1 MEAVVRELQSDGR
14 RPKPVCKSAALS
26 STTNNL
32 YVSPSANAAQLGVF
46 LSADCNVSAIASSV
60 VARDSASRDVSGA
73 SRHRASSATSF
84 TAAADDVDEP
94 SQSEQFVGRL
104 DGAVQRIDRV
114 ISEHIGEH
122 HATLLDQVGSVDE
135 LQGHVTS
142 VQSSVGQ
149 LKQSVHSLEAL
160 VREQHENLR
169 DTIQRYRNVEQCGD
183 IVRRVLRFQQ
193 LSDRVLGSELSHVDA
208 TSTGSAVES
217 GGGLAGYAR
226 QSEMASVALAI
237 REMEVLVQDESFE
250 ELSVVRAKLPATRK
264 LSSNLKRE
272 VRATLHSGIQSLS
285 QADVGDALQ
294 ILFYLGDLA
303 TTAQASV
310 NDVIQEV
317 ERKCTAAISEDKLV
331 RSGGS
336 GSNGL
341 ESSNGPSGSIVQ
353 KSDLWKALQDV
364 FDVIRVHAMQV
375 WNLQRVLLKMV
386 DPASGK
392 NYLDLVL
399 DPDEPSLFVTFW
411 EVTCAIVR
419 ELFASTLSYS
429 TAVKSVLIAE
439 YPRMREQA
447 TRVLNELFE
456 ATKQSA
462 GVEFLTD
469 STTDN
474 AIATKNGP
482 VERELVPIARSAAER
497 IQLLDSMAPLYDA
510 FIDRAYRRLS
520 NPIQL
525 MFPQSSNFH
534 ASPPGRSDMQTLSR
548 TIFSELEQAGQDPVL
563 LDGALQQVRKAV
575 TLFCSNVKKIMHQ
588 GKAAAATMPSFGRTP
603 AQAHNVGLVNVLS
616 LLDDAVEEVGNRVET
631 AAVANGTPAGTTAHV
646 SSAAD
651 SITTGVVTPKD
662 AKALRTKNLAPC
674 HEMIGDLEYALLGY
688 YLQALAVLLENIF
701 AKMHEES
708 FGDQNVASRVTTTG
722 DAPRSSGGFRSAQG
736 TSGSKYMQEFNN
748 AFAVILEEHLRRLP
762 IAAFATKCLAD
773 FVDRLISV
781 FIRHASLLRP
791 LTENGKLR
799 LANDMAQL
807 ELRLEHIVPLRN
819 VGASYEELRAF
830 RHMIFLENTEI
841 LRDTTIDKIRPSN
854 VWHYLTSRAP
864 SELQLPHQ
872 MKHWTASKYIEWLD
886 TRAAIGQSS
895 SPSTTPPSSSG
906 KLSALSLS
914 WKELPLGYPCLKDS
928 RLGLQAEKQAWKEM
942 AKCLDAYSQRVSA
955 SANAELSPIYD
966 LLHESS
972 AILLAGY
979 EVMISR

>member
-1 MEAVVRELQSDGR
+1 MEAVVRELQSD
-14 RPKPVCKSAALS
+14 
-26 STTNNL
+26 
-32 YVSPSANAAQLGVF
+32 AQLGVF
-46 LSADCNVSAIASSV
+46 LSPECNVSAIASAV
-60 VARDSASRDVSGA
+60 VARDSASRDNNA
-73 SRHRASSATSF
+73 SARHRAGSSSF
-84 TAAADDVDEP
+84 APP
-94 SQSEQFVGRL
+94 SSDIENPSHQSEQFVERL

-149 LKQSVHSLEAL
+149 LKQSVHSLQAL
-160 VREQHENLR
+160 VSEQHENLR

-193 LSDRVLGSELSHVDA
+193 LSDRVLG
-208 TSTGSAVES
+208 
-217 GGGLAGYAR
+217 
-226 QSEMASVALAI
+226 QNEMASVAVAI
-237 REMEVLVQDESFE
+237 REMELLVQDENFE

-264 LSSNLKRE
+264 LSANLKRE
-272 VRATLHSGIQSLS
+272 VRATLRSGIQSLS

-336 GSNGL
+336 SNGL
-341 ESSNGPSGSIVQ
+341 DSSIGPASGGIVQ

-364 FDVIRVHAMQV
+364 FDVIRVHALQV

-392 NYLDLVL
+392 KYLDLVL
-399 DPDEPSLFVTFW
+399 EPDEPSLFATFW

-419 ELFASTLSYS
+419 ELFASTLSYR
-429 TAVKSVLIAE
+429 TTVKSVLIAE

-447 TRVLNELFE
+447 TRVLNELNA

-462 GVEFLTD
+462 GVKFLVD
-469 STTDN
+469 STSDTVVD
-474 AIATKNGP
+474 TKNGP
-482 VERELVPIARSAAER
+482 AERELVPIAGSAAER
-497 IQLLDSMAPLYDA
+497 TQLLDSMAPLYDA
-510 FIDRAYRRLS
+510 FIDRAYRRMS

-575 TLFCSNVKKIMHQ
+575 NLFCANVKRIMHQ

-603 AQAHNVGLVNVLS
+603 AQAHNVGLMNVLS
-616 LLDDAVEEVGNRVET
+616 LLDDAVEEIENRVEK
-631 AAVANGTPAGTTAHV
+631 AATTSGTQAGTTA
-646 SSAAD
+646 SLPSAD
-651 SITTGVVTPKD
+651 SGVVTPKE
-662 AKALRTKNLAPC
+662 AKALCSNNLTPC
-674 HEMIGDLEYALLGY
+674 REMIGELEYALLGY
-688 YLQALAVLLENIF
+688 YLQALAVLLEGIF
-701 AKMHEES
+701 AKMHDES
-708 FGDQNVASRVTTTG
+708 FGDQSAVSRVLTSG
-722 DAPRSSGGFRSAQG
+722 DAPRSSGGFRSSQG
-736 TSGSKYMQEFNN
+736 SSGSKFIQEFNS
-748 AFAVILEEHLRRLP
+748 AFAIILEEHLRRLP

-773 FVDRLISV
+773 FVERLISV

-807 ELRLEHIVPLRN
+807 ELRLEHIVPLQN
-819 VGASYEELRAF
+819 VGVIYEELRAF
-830 RHMIFLENTEI
+830 RHMIFLESSEI
-841 LRDTTIDKIRPSN
+841 LRDTKIDKVRPSN
-854 VWHYLTSRAP
+854 VWHHLTCRAP
-864 SELQLPHQ
+864 PELQLPHQ
-872 MKHWTASKYIEWLD
+872 MKHWTASKYVEWLD
-886 TRAAIGQSS
+886 TRAAIDQSS
-895 SPSTTPPSSSG
+895 SSSTTQPLSGTPST
-906 KLSALSLS
+906 LSPS
-914 WKELPLGYPCLKDS
+914 WKELPLGYPFLKDS
-928 RLGLQAEKQAWKEM
+928 RLSLRAEKQAWKEM
-942 AKCLDAYSQRVSA
+942 VKCLDAYSQRVSA

-966 LLHESS
+966 LLQESS

-979 EVMISR
+979 EVMVSR

>member
-1 MEAVVRELQSDGR
+1 
-14 RPKPVCKSAALS
+14 VCGS
-26 STTNNL
+26 
-32 YVSPSANAAQLGVF
+32 AAQLGVF
-46 LSADCNVSAIASSV
+46 LSPECNVSAIASAV
-60 VARDSASRDVSGA
+60 VARDSASRDTSGA
-73 SRHRASSATSF
+73 SRRRASFGAPSE
-84 TAAADDVDEP
+84 DLDEP
-94 SQSEQFVGRL
+94 SQSEQFVERL

-149 LKQSVHSLEAL
+149 LKHSVHSLQAL
-160 VREQHENLR
+160 VRAQHENLR

-193 LSDRVLGSELSHVDA
+193 LSDRVLSSELNHVDA
-208 TSTGSAVES
+208 TSTGVATET
-217 GGGLAGYAR
+217 GNALTGDAR
-226 QSEMASVALAI
+226 QNEMASVALAI
-237 REMEVLVQDESFE
+237 REMETLVQDERFE

-264 LSSNLKRE
+264 LSANLKRE
-272 VRATLHSGIQSLS
+272 VRSTLRAGIQTLS
-285 QADVGDALQ
+285 QADVADALQ

-317 ERKCTAAISEDKLV
+317 ERKCTAAIAEDKLV

-336 GSNGL
+336 SSNGL
-341 ESSNGPSGSIVQ
+341 DSSNGSSAGSIVQ

-364 FDVIRVHAMQV
+364 FDVIRVHSLQV

-392 NYLDLVL
+392 KYLELVIE
-399 DPDEPSLFVTFW
+399 PDEPSLFATFW

-419 ELFASTLSYS
+419 ELFASTLGYS

-447 TRVLNELFE
+447 TRILNELYA

-462 GVEFLTD
+462 GVEFLSDAKTD
-469 STTDN
+469 GEGK
-474 AIATKNGP
+474 AQNGRA
-482 VERELVPIARSAAER
+482 ERELVPIAGSTAER
-497 IQLLDSMAPLYDA
+497 TQLLDSMAPLYDA
-510 FIDRAYRRLS
+510 FIDRAYRRMA

-575 TLFCSNVKKIMHQ
+575 NLFCSNVKRIMYQ

-603 AQAHNVGLVNVLS
+603 AQAHNVGLMNVLS
-616 LLDDAVEEVGNRVET
+616 LLDDAVEEVGNRVEAAT
-631 AAVANGTPAGTTAHV
+631 ATNGTPSGTTV
-646 SSAAD
+646 PSRAD
-651 SITTGVVTPKD
+651 SVATGAVTPKE
-662 AKALRTKNLAPC
+662 AKSLCTRNLAPC
-674 HEMIGDLEYALLGY
+674 REMIGDLEYALLGY
-688 YLQALAVLLENIF
+688 YLQALAVLLEGIF
-701 AKMHEES
+701 AKMHDES
-708 FGDQNVASRVTTTG
+708 FGDQGAAARMANSG
-722 DAPRSSGGFRSAQG
+722 DAPRSSGGFRSSQG
-736 TSGSKYMQEFNN
+736 SSGSKYMQEFST
-748 AFAVILEEHLRRLP
+748 AFAVVLEEHLRRLP

-773 FVDRLISV
+773 FVERLISV

-807 ELRLEHIVPLRN
+807 ELRLENVVPLRS
-819 VGASYEELRAF
+819 VGVSYEELRAF
-830 RHMIFLENTEI
+830 RHMIFLENSEI
-841 LRDTTIDKIRPSN
+841 LRDTTTDKIRPSN
-854 VWHYLTSRAP
+854 VWHHLTSRAP
-864 SELQLPHQ
+864 PELQLPHQ
-872 MKHWTASKYIEWLD
+872 MKHWSASKYIEWLD
-886 TRAAIGQSS
+886 TRAAMGQSS

-906 KLSALSLS
+906 KSSSPS
-914 WKELPLGYPCLKDS
+914 WRELPLGYPCLKDS

-942 AKCLDAYSQRVSA
+942 SKCLDAYSQRVSA
-955 SANAELSPIYD
+955 SASADLSPIYD
-966 LLHESS
+966 LLQESS

-979 EVMISR
+979 EVMVSR

>member
-1 MEAVVRELQSDGR
+1 MVRGR
-14 RPKPVCKSAALS
+14 LRPSTVSAAS
-26 STTNNL
+26 DS
-32 YVSPSANAAQLGVF
+32 VFVCVDAAQLGVF
-46 LSADCNVSAIASSV
+46 LSPECNVSAIASAV
-60 VARDSASRDVSGA
+60 VARDSASRDVSGTT
-73 SRHRASSATSF
+73 RRRASSGSF
-84 TAAADDVDEP
+84 GAAADDLDEP
-94 SQSEQFVGRL
+94 SQSEQFVEKL

-193 LSDRVLGSELSHVDA
+193 LSDRVLGSELSHADA
-208 TSTGSAVES
+208 SATGVAAENGS
-217 GGGLAGYAR
+217 GLTGDAR
-226 QSEMASVALAI
+226 QNEMASVALAI

-250 ELSVVRAKLPATRK
+250 ELSVVRARLPATRK
-264 LSSNLKRE
+264 LSANLKCE
-272 VRATLHSGIQSLS
+272 VRTTLRAGIQSLS

-303 TTAQASV
+303 TTAQTSV

-317 ERKCTAAISEDKLV
+317 ERKCGAAISEEKLV
-331 RSGGS
+331 RSGTSNGVDCSNGSSS
-336 GSNGL
+336 GSL
-341 ESSNGPSGSIVQ
+341 VQ

-364 FDVIRVHAMQV
+364 FDVIRVHALQV

-392 NYLDLVL
+392 KYLDLVL
-399 DPDEPSLFVTFW
+399 ERDEPSLFATFW

-419 ELFASTLSYS
+419 ELFASTLGYS

-447 TRVLNELFE
+447 TRVLNELYA
-456 ATKQSA
+456 ATKQSD
-462 GVEFLTD
+462 GVEFLAD
-469 STTDN
+469 SPSSTNDDE
-474 AIATKNGP
+474 AKMQNGP
-482 VERELVPIARSAAER
+482 VKRELMPIAGSTGER
-497 IQLLDSMAPLYDA
+497 TQLLESMAPLYDA
-510 FIDRAYRRLS
+510 FIDRAYRRMS

-575 TLFCSNVKKIMHQ
+575 NLFCSNVKRIMHE

-603 AQAHNVGLVNVLS
+603 AQAHNVGLMNVLS
-616 LLDDAVEEVGNRVET
+616 LLGDAVEEVGNRVET
-631 AAVANGTPAGTTAHV
+631 AAASNAPQGATAPGA
-646 SSAAD
+646 SSANPA
-651 SITTGVVTPKD
+651 TTGRVTTKE
-662 AKALRTKNLAPC
+662 AKALCAQHLSPC
-674 HEMIGDLEYALLGY
+674 REMIADLEYALLGY
-688 YLQALAVLLENIF
+688 YLQALAVLLEGIF

-708 FGDQNVASRVTTTG
+708 FGDQSAAARVATPADG
-722 DAPRSSGGFRSAQG
+722 QRSTGGFRSSQG
-736 TSGSKYMQEFNN
+736 TGGSKYMQDFSN
-748 AFAVILEEHLRRLP
+748 AFAVILDDHLRRLP
-762 IAAFATKCLAD
+762 IAPFATKCLAD
-773 FVDRLISV
+773 FVERLISV

-807 ELRLEHIVPLRN
+807 ELRLENIVPLRN

-830 RHMIFLENTEI
+830 RHMIFLGNSEI
-841 LRDTTIDKIRPSN
+841 LRDTTIDKVRPSN
-854 VWHYLTSRAP
+854 VWHHLTSRAP
-864 SELQLPHQ
+864 PELQLPHQ

-886 TRAAIGQSS
+886 TRAATGQSS
-895 SPSTTPPSSSG
+895 SPSSTPPSSSG
-906 KLSALSLS
+906 KSSVLSLS
-914 WKELPLGYPCLKDS
+914 WRELPLGYPCLKDF
-928 RLGLQAEKQAWKEM
+928 RLALQAEKQAWKEVS
-942 AKCLDAYSQRVSA
+942 KCLDTYSQRVSA
-955 SANAELSPIYD
+955 SANSELSPVSD
-966 LLHESS
+966 LLQESS

>member
-1 MEAVVRELQSDGR
+1 MEAVVRELQSD
-14 RPKPVCKSAALS
+14 
-26 STTNNL
+26 
-32 YVSPSANAAQLGVF
+32 AQLGVF
-46 LSADCNVSAIASSV
+46 LSPECNVSAIASAV

-73 SRHRASSATSF
+73 SRHRASSSTSF
-84 TAAADDVDEP
+84 NVSADDPEEP
-94 SQSEQFVGRL
+94 SQSEQFVERL
-104 DGAVQRIDRV
+104 DSAVNRIDRV

-122 HATLLDQVGSVDE
+122 HSTLLDQVGSVDE

-149 LKQSVHSLEAL
+149 LKQSVHSLQAL
-160 VREQHENLR
+160 VREQHDNLR

-193 LSDRVLGSELSHVDA
+193 LSDRVLGSELNHVDTTPGTA
-208 TSTGSAVES
+208 VDNGSGLTGD
-217 GGGLAGYAR
+217 AR
-226 QSEMASVALAI
+226 QNEMASVALAI
-237 REMEVLVQDESFE
+237 REMEVLVQDENFE

-264 LSSNLKRE
+264 LSTNLKRE
-272 VRATLHSGIQSLS
+272 VRATLRSGIQSLS

-317 ERKCTAAISEDKLV
+317 ERKCAAAIAEDKLV
-331 RSGGS
+331 RRGGRKP
-336 GSNGL
+336 NGL
-341 ESSNGPSGSIVQ
+341 DSSNGPSSSGGVVQ

-364 FDVIRVHAMQV
+364 FDVIRVHAMEV

-392 NYLDLVL
+392 KYLDLVL
-399 DPDEPSLFVTFW
+399 EPDEPSLFATFW

-419 ELFASTLSYS
+419 ELFASTLNYS

-447 TRVLNELFE
+447 TRVLNELYA

-462 GVEFLTD
+462 GAEFLADFTAE
-469 STTDN
+469 SANGTTN
-474 AIATKNGP
+474 SPA
-482 VERELVPIARSAAER
+482 ERELVPIARSTAER
-497 IQLLDSMAPLYDA
+497 TQLLDSMAPLYDA
-510 FIDRAYRRLS
+510 FIDRAYRRMS

-548 TIFSELEQAGQDPVL
+548 TMFSELEQAGQDPVL
-563 LDGALQQVRKAV
+563 LDGALQQVRKSAN
-575 TLFCSNVKKIMHQ
+575 LFCSNVKRIMHQ

-603 AQAHNVGLVNVLS
+603 AQAHNVGLMNVLS
-616 LLDDAVEEVGNRVET
+616 LLDDAVEEVGKRVE
-631 AAVANGTPAGTTAHV
+631 AAAANNVPQAAKTVPVT
-646 SSAAD
+646 SAAD
-651 SITTGVVTPKD
+651 STGVVTLKE
-662 AKALRTKNLAPC
+662 AKALYTKTLAPC
-674 HEMIGDLEYALLGY
+674 REMLGDLEYALMGY

-701 AKMHEES
+701 SKMHDES
-708 FGDQNVASRVTTTG
+708 FGDQSASARVAASG
-722 DAPRSSGGFRSAQG
+722 DAPRSSGGPRPSQG
-736 TSGSKYMQEFNN
+736 TGGSKYMQEFINT
-748 AFAVILEEHLRRLP
+748 FAVILEEHLRRLP
-762 IAAFATKCLAD
+762 IAAFATKCLED
-773 FVDRLISV
+773 FVERLISV

-807 ELRLEHIVPLRN
+807 ELQLEHIVPLRN
-819 VGASYEELRAF
+819 VGAAYEELRAF
-830 RHMIFLENTEI
+830 RHMIFLENSEI

-854 VWHYLTSRAP
+854 VWHHLTCRAP
-864 SELQLPHQ
+864 PELQLPHQ

-886 TRAAIGQSS
+886 TRAAIGQPL
-895 SPSTTPPSSSG
+895 SPSTTPPSSIG
-906 KLSALSLS
+906 KSSALSLS
-914 WKELPLGYPCLKDS
+914 WRELPLGYPCLKDC
-928 RLGLQAEKQAWKEM
+928 RLSLQAEKQSWKEM

-955 SANAELSPIYD
+955 SANAELSPIYE
-966 LLHESS
+966 LLQESS

-979 EVMISR
+979 EVMVSR

>member
-1 MEAVVRELQSDGR
+1 MEAVVRELQSD
-14 RPKPVCKSAALS
+14 
-26 STTNNL
+26 
-32 YVSPSANAAQLGVF
+32 AQLGVF
-46 LSADCNVSAIASSV
+46 LSPECNVSAIASAV
-60 VARDSASRDVSGA
+60 VARDSASRDVSGT
-73 SRHRASSATSF
+73 SRRRASSATSF
-84 TAAADDVDEP
+84 TAAGDDPDEP
-94 SQSEQFVGRL
+94 SQSEQFVERL

-122 HATLLDQVGSVDE
+122 HATLLGQVGSVDE

-149 LKQSVHSLEAL
+149 LKQSVHSLQAL

-193 LSDRVLGSELSHVDA
+193 LSDRVLSSELNHADA
-208 TSTGSAVES
+208 ASTGSATENGS
-217 GGGLAGYAR
+217 GLTGDAR
-226 QSEMASVALAI
+226 QNEMASVALAI

-250 ELSVVRAKLPATRK
+250 ELSVVRAKLPAMRK
-264 LSSNLKRE
+264 LSANLKRE
-272 VRATLHSGIQSLS
+272 VRATLRSGIQSLS

-317 ERKCTAAISEDKLV
+317 ECKCSAAISEDKLV
-331 RSGGS
+331 RAGGS
-336 GSNGL
+336 SSNGL
-341 ESSNGPSGSIVQ
+341 DSSSGPSSGSIVQ
-353 KSDLWKALQDV
+353 KSDLWKALEDV
-364 FDVIRVHAMQV
+364 FDVIRVHALQV

-392 NYLDLVL
+392 KYLDLVL
-399 DPDEPSLFVTFW
+399 ELDEPSLFATFW

-419 ELFASTLSYS
+419 ELFASTLGYN
-429 TAVKSVLIAE
+429 TAVKSALIAE

-447 TRVLNELFE
+447 TRVLNELYA

-462 GVEFLTD
+462 GVAFLAD
-469 STTDN
+469 PSSSK
-474 AIATKNGP
+474 AENGSG
-482 VERELVPIARSAAER
+482 ERELVPIAGSVADRT
-497 IQLLDSMAPLYDA
+497 QLLDSMAPLYDA
-510 FIDRAYRRLS
+510 FIDRAYRRMS

-548 TIFSELEQAGQDPVL
+548 TIFSELEQAGQDPIL

-575 TLFCSNVKKIMHQ
+575 NLFCSNVKRIMHQ
-588 GKAAAATMPSFGRTP
+588 GKAAAVTMPSFGRTP
-603 AQAHNVGLVNVLS
+603 AQAHNVGLMNVLS
-616 LLDDAVEEVGNRVET
+616 MLGDALEEVGNRVEIS
-631 AAVANGTPAGTTAHV
+631 AASNASPAGTASPV
-646 SSAAD
+646 ASATNP
-651 SITTGVVTPKD
+651 ITTGAVTLKEAKLLCSKD
-662 AKALRTKNLAPC
+662 LTPC
-674 HEMIGDLEYALLGY
+674 REMITELEYALLGF
-688 YLQALAVLLENIF
+688 YLQALAVLLEGIF
-701 AKMHEES
+701 AKMHDES
-708 FGDQNVASRVTTTG
+708 FGDQSGPTRMANSG
-722 DAPRSSGGFRSAQG
+722 DAPRSTGGFRSSQG
-736 TSGSKYMQEFNN
+736 TSGSKYMQEFCN

-762 IAAFATKCLAD
+762 IASFATKCLAD
-773 FVDRLISV
+773 FVERLISV
-781 FIRHASLLRP
+781 FIRHASLVRP

-807 ELRLEHIVPLRN
+807 ELRLENIVPLRN
-819 VGASYEELRAF
+819 VGASYDELRAF
-830 RHMIFLENTEI
+830 RHMIFLDNSEI

-854 VWHYLTSRAP
+854 VWHHLTSRAP
-864 SELQLPHQ
+864 PELQLPHQ

-895 SPSTTPPSSSG
+895 SPSSTPPPSSG
-906 KLSALSLS
+906 KTSAISLS

-928 RLGLQAEKQAWKEM
+928 RLGLHAEKQAWKEM

-955 SANAELSPIYD
+955 STNSELSPIYD
-966 LLHESS
+966 LLQESS

-979 EVMISR
+979 EVTVSRQL

>member
-1 MEAVVRELQSDGR
+1 MS
-14 RPKPVCKSAALS
+14 
-26 STTNNL
+26 
-32 YVSPSANAAQLGVF
+32 QLGVF
-46 LSADCNVSAIASSV
+46 LSPECNVSAIASAV
-60 VARDSASRDVSGA
+60 VARDSASRDVSGT
-73 SRHRASSATSF
+73 SRLRTSSSNSF
-84 TAAADDVDEP
+84 NVAGDELEEP
-94 SQSEQFVGRL
+94 SQSEQFVERL
-104 DGAVQRIDRV
+104 DGAVNRIDRV

-149 LKQSVHSLEAL
+149 LKQSVHSLQAL
-160 VREQHENLR
+160 VREQHDNLR

-193 LSDRVLGSELSHVDA
+193 LSDRVLGSELNHVDVTPGTA
-208 TSTGSAVES
+208 VDNGSGLTGD
-217 GGGLAGYAR
+217 AR
-226 QSEMASVALAI
+226 QNEMASVALAI
-237 REMEVLVQDESFE
+237 REMEVLVQDENFE

-264 LSSNLKRE
+264 LSANLKRE
-272 VRATLHSGIQSLS
+272 VRATLRSGIQSLS

-317 ERKCTAAISEDKLV
+317 ERKCAAAISEDKLV
-331 RSGGS
+331 RTS
-336 GSNGL
+336 GSKLNGL
-341 ESSNGPSGSIVQ
+341 DSNNGPSSAGVVQ

-364 FDVIRVHAMQV
+364 FDVIRVHAMEV

-392 NYLDLVL
+392 KYLDLVL
-399 DPDEPSLFVTFW
+399 EPDEPSLFATFW

-419 ELFASTLSYS
+419 ELFASTLKYS

-447 TRVLNELFE
+447 TRVLNELYA

-462 GVEFLTD
+462 GVEFLADFTD
-469 STTDN
+469 EKAN
-474 AIATKNGP
+474 GTKNGP
-482 VERELVPIARSAAER
+482 VERELMPIARSTAER
-497 IQLLDSMAPLYDA
+497 TQLLDSMAPLYDA
-510 FIDRAYRRLS
+510 FIDRAYRRMS

-548 TIFSELEQAGQDPVL
+548 TMFSELEQAGQDSVL
-563 LDGALQQVRKAV
+563 LDGALQQVRKSV
-575 TLFCSNVKKIMHQ
+575 NLFCSNVKRIMHQ
-588 GKAAAATMPSFGRTP
+588 GKAAAATMPSLGRTP
-603 AQAHNVGLVNVLS
+603 AQAHNVGLMNVLS
-616 LLDDAVEEVGNRVET
+616 LLDDAVEEVGKRVEAAATNNGAQAAKTTPVT
-631 AAVANGTPAGTTAHV
+631 ATA
-646 SSAAD
+646 D
-651 SITTGVVTPKD
+651 PITTGVVTPKE
-662 AKALRTKNLAPC
+662 AKALCTKTLAPC
-674 HEMIGDLEYALLGY
+674 REMLGDLEYALMGY

-701 AKMHEES
+701 SKMHDES
-708 FGDQNVASRVTTTG
+708 FGDQSAAARVAALG
-722 DAPRSSGGFRSAQG
+722 DAPRSSGGPRPSQNTG
-736 TSGSKYMQEFNN
+736 GSKYMQEFIN

-762 IAAFATKCLAD
+762 IAAFATKCLED
-773 FVDRLISV
+773 FVERLISV

-819 VGASYEELRAF
+819 VGAAYEELRAF
-830 RHMIFLENTEI
+830 RHMIFLENSEI

-854 VWHYLTSRAP
+854 VWHHLTCRAP
-864 SELQLPHQ
+864 PELQLPHQ
-872 MKHWTASKYIEWLD
+872 MKHWSASKYIEWLD
-886 TRAAIGQSS
+886 TRAAVGQPL
-895 SPSTTPPSSSG
+895 SPSTTPPSSTG
-906 KLSALSLS
+906 KSSALSLS
-914 WKELPLGYPCLKDS
+914 WRELPLGYPCLKDS
-928 RLGLQAEKQAWKEM
+928 RLSLLAEKQSWKEM

-955 SANAELSPIYD
+955 SANTELSPIYD
-966 LLHESS
+966 LLQESS

-979 EVMISR
+979 EVTVSR

>member
-1 MEAVVRELQSDGR
+1 MDAVVRELRSD
-14 RPKPVCKSAALS
+14 
-26 STTNNL
+26 
-32 YVSPSANAAQLGVF
+32 AQLGVF
-46 LSADCNVSAIASSV
+46 LSAECNVSAIASAV
-60 VARDSASRDVSGA
+60 VARDSASRDTSGA
-73 SRHRASSATSF
+73 LRRRASSATSF
-84 TAAADDVDEP
+84 AAAGDEQEEP
-94 SQSEQFVGRL
+94 SQSEQFVERL

-160 VREQHENLR
+160 VRGQHENLR

-193 LSDRVLGSELSHVDA
+193 LSDRVLGSELNHADA
-208 TSTGSAVES
+208 ASTGAAAENGS
-217 GGGLAGYAR
+217 GLTGDIR
-226 QSEMASVALAI
+226 QNEMASVSLAI
-237 REMEVLVQDESFE
+237 REMELLVQDENFV

-264 LSSNLKRE
+264 LTANLKRE
-272 VRATLHSGIQSLS
+272 VRTTLRSGIQSLS
-285 QADVGDALQ
+285 QADIGDALQ

-317 ERKCTAAISEDKLV
+317 ERNCSTAISEDKLV
-331 RSGGS
+331 RSGS
-336 GSNGL
+336 ASANGL
-341 ESSNGPSGSIVQ
+341 DSSNGPSASNIVQ

-364 FDVIRVHAMQV
+364 FDVIRVHALQV

-392 NYLDLVL
+392 KYLDLVL
-399 DPDEPSLFVTFW
+399 EPDEPSLFATFW

-419 ELFASTLSYS
+419 ELFASTLGYS

-447 TRVLNELFE
+447 TRVLNELYA

-462 GVEFLTD
+462 GVEFLAD
-469 STTDN
+469 SPSSQTG
-474 AIATKNGP
+474 AA
-482 VERELVPIARSAAER
+482 VEGHNSSVDRELVPIAGAVADRT
-497 IQLLDSMAPLYDA
+497 QLLDSMAPLYDA
-510 FIDRAYRRLS
+510 FIDRAYRRMS

-534 ASPPGRSDMQTLSR
+534 TSPPGRSDMQTLSR

-575 TLFCSNVKKIMHQ
+575 NLFCSNVKRIMHQ

-603 AQAHNVGLVNVLS
+603 AQAHNVGLINVLS
-616 LLDDAVEEVGNRVET
+616 MLDDALEEVSNRVET
-631 AAVANGTPAGTTAHV
+631 LAAGSGSQAGASPVTST
-646 SSAAD
+646 AD
-651 SITTGVVTPKD
+651 SITTGVVTLKE
-662 AKALRTKNLAPC
+662 AKTLCTKNLTPC
-674 HEMIGDLEYALLGY
+674 HEMIAELEYALLGF
-688 YLQALAVLLENIF
+688 YLQALAALMEGIL
-701 AKMHEES
+701 AKMHDES
-708 FGDQNVASRVTTTG
+708 FGDQSSATKVANSG
-722 DAPRSSGGFRSAQG
+722 DAPRSSSGFRSSQG
-736 TSGSKYMQEFNN
+736 TNGSKYMQEFSR
-748 AFAVILEEHLRRLP
+748 AFTIILDEHLRRLP
-762 IAAFATKCLAD
+762 VASFATKCLAD
-773 FVDRLISV
+773 LVERLISV
-781 FIRHASLLRP
+781 FIRHASLIRP

-799 LANDMAQL
+799 LANDMTQL
-807 ELRLEHIVPLRN
+807 ELRLENIIPLRN
-819 VGASYEELRAF
+819 AGAPYAELRAF
-830 RHMIFLENTEI
+830 RHMIFLDNSEI
-841 LRDTTIDKIRPSN
+841 LRDPTIDKIRPSN
-854 VWHYLTSRAP
+854 VWHHLTSRGP
-864 SELQLPHQ
+864 PELQLPHQ

-886 TRAAIGQSS
+886 TRAATGQSS
-895 SPSTTPPSSSG
+895 SPSSTPPPSNGKSSS
-906 KLSALSLS
+906 LSLS

-928 RLGLQAEKQAWKEM
+928 RFGLLAEKQAWKEM
-942 AKCLDAYSQRVSA
+942 TKCLDAYSQRVSA
-955 SANAELSPIYD
+955 SANAEISPIYD

-979 EVMISR
+979 EVMVSR

>member
-1 MEAVVRELQSDGR
+1 MEAIVRELQSD
-14 RPKPVCKSAALS
+14 
-26 STTNNL
+26 
-32 YVSPSANAAQLGVF
+32 AQLGVF
-46 LSADCNVSAIASSV
+46 LSPECNVSAIASAV

-73 SRHRASSATSF
+73 SRRRASSATSF
-84 TAAADDVDEP
+84 TAAGDDTDEP
-94 SQSEQFVGRL
+94 SQSEQFVERL

-149 LKQSVHSLEAL
+149 LKQLVHSLQAL

-193 LSDRVLGSELSHVDA
+193 LSDRV
-208 TSTGSAVES
+208 
-217 GGGLAGYAR
+217 
-226 QSEMASVALAI
+226 QNEMASVALAI

-250 ELSVVRAKLPATRK
+250 ELSVVRTKLPAMRK
-264 LSSNLKRE
+264 LSANLKRE
-272 VRATLHSGIQSLS
+272 VRATLRSGIQSLS

-317 ERKCTAAISEDKLV
+317 ERKCSAAISEDKLV
-331 RSGGS
+331 RSGGNTSS
-336 GSNGL
+336 GL
-341 ESSNGPSGSIVQ
+341 DSSNEPSSGNIVQ
-353 KSDLWKALQDV
+353 KSDLWKALEDV
-364 FDVIRVHAMQV
+364 FDVIRVHALQV
-375 WNLQRVLLKMV
+375 WNLQRVLLKMA
-386 DPASGK
+386 DPTSGK
-392 NYLDLVL
+392 KYLDLVL
-399 DPDEPSLFVTFW
+399 EPDEPSLFATFW

-419 ELFASTLSYS
+419 ELFASTLGYS

-447 TRVLNELFE
+447 TRVLNELYA

-462 GVEFLTD
+462 
-469 STTDN
+469 
-474 AIATKNGP
+474 
-482 VERELVPIARSAAER
+482 ELVPIAVSAADR
-497 IQLLDSMAPLYDA
+497 TQLLDSMAPLYDA
-510 FIDRAYRRLS
+510 FIDRAYRRMS

-575 TLFCSNVKKIMHQ
+575 NLFCTNVKRIMHQ
-588 GKAAAATMPSFGRTP
+588 GKAAAATLPSFGRTP
-603 AQAHNVGLVNVLS
+603 AQAHNVGLMNVLS
-616 LLDDAVEEVGNRVET
+616 MLNDALEEVGNRIET
-631 AAVANGTPAGTTAHV
+631 SATGNQTGAASAV
-646 SSAAD
+646 SSATD
-651 SITTGVVTPKD
+651 SITNGVVTLKE
-662 AKALRTKNLAPC
+662 AKMLCSRNLAPC
-674 HEMIGDLEYALLGY
+674 REMITELEYALLGF
-688 YLQALAVLLENIF
+688 YLQALAVLLEGIF
-701 AKMHEES
+701 AKMHDES
-708 FGDQNVASRVTTTG
+708 FGDQSGVARVANSG
-722 DAPRSSGGFRSAQG
+722 GAPRSTGGLRSSQG
-736 TSGSKYMQEFNN
+736 TSGSKYMQEFSN
-748 AFAVILEEHLRRLP
+748 AFAVVLEEHLRRLP
-762 IAAFATKCLAD
+762 IASFATKCLAE
-773 FVDRLISV
+773 FVERLISV
-781 FIRHASLLRP
+781 FIRHASLVRP

-807 ELRLEHIVPLRN
+807 ELRLENIVPLRN
-819 VGASYEELRAF
+819 VGAPYEELRAF
-830 RHMIFLENTEI
+830 RHMIFLDNSEI

-854 VWHYLTSRAP
+854 VWHHLTSRAP
-864 SELQLPHQ
+864 PELQLPHQ

-895 SPSTTPPSSSG
+895 SPSSTPPPSSGKASG
-906 KLSALSLS
+906 LSPS

-928 RLGLQAEKQAWKEM
+928 RLSLQAEKQAWKEM
-942 AKCLDAYSQRVSA
+942 VKCLDAYSQRVSA
-955 SANAELSPIYD
+955 STNSELSPIYD
-966 LLHESS
+966 LLQESS

-979 EVMISR
+979 EVMVSR